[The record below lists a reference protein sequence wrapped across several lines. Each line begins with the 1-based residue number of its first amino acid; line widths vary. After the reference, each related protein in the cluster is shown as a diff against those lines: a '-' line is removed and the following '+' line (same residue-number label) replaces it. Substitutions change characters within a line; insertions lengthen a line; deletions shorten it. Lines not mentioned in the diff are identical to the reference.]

1 MASATSDLV
10 IKVMPPAQGAQK
22 AHPEPSQAQP
32 TEIAAKSTAT
42 SSGLNNG
49 HYCAVLDELAKAEEA
64 DGLAVLTKIVF
75 GILIGAILGVILTI
89 AMAQ

>member
-10 IKVMPPAQGAQK
+10 IKVPPPAQGAQK
-22 AHPEPSQAQP
+22 AQPEPSQAHT

-42 SSGLNNG
+42 LSGLNNR
-49 HYCAVLDELAKAEEA
+49 HYVTVLDELAKAEEA

-75 GILIGAILGVILTI
+75 GILIGALLGVILTI